1 MSWWWE
7 KYLSKRRLIKHI
19 CSWRV
24 NLLYQLKRPVCQMYF
39 CIWKVK
45 TISVV
50 RGQLFCGQCKAKFLL
65 EYDCINDLHKV
76 QSITDTDNEFTEC
89 QTPRKKLQSIGISPV
104 SLHAFMK
111 TLKSDISEAYK
122 VQVDCLKIQSLI
134 LIIKMMWKRKWMTW
148 LGCTRKSKKN

>member
-1 MSWWWE
+1 M
-7 KYLSKRRLIKHI
+7 
-19 CSWRV
+19 
-24 NLLYQLKRPVCQMYF
+24 YQLKRPVCQMYF

-76 QSITDTDNEFTEC
+76 QSITDTGNEFTEC
-89 QTPRKKLQSIGISPV
+89 KHQGKSSNHLAVWPV
-104 SLHAFMK
+104 SLQAPMK

>member
-1 MSWWWE
+1 
-7 KYLSKRRLIKHI
+7 
-19 CSWRV
+19 
-24 NLLYQLKRPVCQMYF
+24 MYF

-50 RGQLFCGQCKAKFLL
+50 RRQLFCGQCKAKFLL
-65 EYDCINDLHKV
+65 EFDCINDPHKV

-134 LIIKMMWKRKWMTW
+134 LMIKMMRKNDLVRLHKEKQEKLKT
-148 LGCTRKSKKN
+148 TSYSKQIQTLTLVHDKWYQIYC

>member
-1 MSWWWE
+1 
-7 KYLSKRRLIKHI
+7 
-19 CSWRV
+19 
-24 NLLYQLKRPVCQMYF
+24 MYF

-89 QTPRKKLQSIGISPV
+89 QTPRKKLQSFGRLTCQLTGTYENFKEWYFRS
-104 SLHAFMK
+104 
-111 TLKSDISEAYK
+111 
-122 VQVDCLKIQSLI
+122 IQSTGWLFENSESDSYNKNDVKEKVNDLVRLHKEKQEKLKTASYSKQIQI
-134 LIIKMMWKRKWMTW
+134 LTLVPDKWYQIY
-148 LGCTRKSKKN
+148 C